1 MKVQLKAD
9 MMLLLITLFWGVSY
23 YMMSLCLREME
34 PFTINTYRFLG
45 AFTVAAALSFP
56 RLKTVNKI
64 TIRYSIYIAVALYFT
79 YIGATFGVLY
89 TSISNAGFLCALSVV
104 VVPILDFLFKKK
116 IPSRKLGIVVIMC
129 IIGIGLLTLTNE
141 FKLAWGDL
149 LCIMCAVAYAVDM
162 VITESAVKREEVN
175 PFQLGVFQ
183 LLFTGLFCLVTM
195 ILTETP
201 TIPKTDTVWFS
212 IIFLTVFCTG
222 VAYLIQCLAQCYT
235 TAAHVGVIFTLEPV
249 FSGLVAFF
257 FAGEILAPRAYVGAI
272 LLISGLFIMELDVKK
287 IYGKLLKLHR

>member
-9 MMLLLITLFWGVSY
+9 MMLLLVTLFWGVSY

-45 AFTVAAALSFP
+45 AFIVAAALSFP

-201 TIPKTDTVWFS
+201 TIPETDTVWFS

-272 LLISGLFIMELDVKK
+272 LLVSGLFIMELDVKK
-287 IYGKLLKLHR
+287 NTGNC